1 VRHYLSLG
9 MRADLAAER
18 LFVHH
23 NTVRYRLRRYEELTG
38 TNLRDPDRAL
48 QAWWALQRRQLAT
61 IDTQALPP
69 AARPST
75 TKAPL

>member
-1 VRHYLSLG
+1 MRHYLSLG

-48 QAWWALQRRQLAT
+48 QAWWALQRHRLAT
-61 IDTQALPP
+61 IDT
-69 AARPST
+69 
-75 TKAPL
+75 